1 MQDFRATEAGRAQ
14 PDLAATSFVIAS
26 PAARRVMESTFD
38 AEYTFLEAGALG
50 DDWWAKA
57 IDTGLIGIGN
67 HSWDHL
73 HPALETVAHSRQVRA
88 DFTQVSTSADADAQ
102 IREAMTYI
110 NARTDGRAAPFFRLP
125 IRSLQ
130 RLPGRRLLPEQGKEH
145 GIARGV
151 HHRTEGDRRVAKCLA
166 AAALHVRTSL
176 AKSGSAGGDPER
188 GLSGDMSSAPAAR
201 SGVVL
206 HGCEFGLQDNPPT
219 AESIRALRRP
229 R

>member
-1 MQDFRATEAGRAQ
+1 
-14 PDLAATSFVIAS
+14 
-26 PAARRVMESTFD
+26 MESTFD

-110 NARTDGRAAPFFRLP
+110 NARTHGRAAPFFAYPFGHCNYYLAYVWFPSKGKGICLSAAFTTEPKAIDASQSVWRLP
-125 IRSLQ
+125 RFRAGITGEVRKRWRRS
-130 RLPGRRLLPEQGKEH
+130 
-145 GIARGV
+145 
-151 HHRTEGDRRVAKCLA
+151 
-166 AAALHVRTSL
+166 
-176 AKSGSAGGDPER
+176 
-188 GLSGDMSSAPAAR
+188 
-201 SGVVL
+201 
-206 HGCEFGLQDNPPT
+206 
-219 AESIRALRRP
+219 
-229 R
+229 